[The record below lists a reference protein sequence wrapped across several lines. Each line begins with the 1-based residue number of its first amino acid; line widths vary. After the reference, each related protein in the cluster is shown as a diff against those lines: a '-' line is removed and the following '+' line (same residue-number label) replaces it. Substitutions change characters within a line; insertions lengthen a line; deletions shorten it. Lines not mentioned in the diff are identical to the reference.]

1 MPKKKRTPF
10 PKGYTDWNY
19 NWALPYNHTTTDI
32 GSLSHMYPDD
42 KRLSMDNVR
51 SIAESADSDML
62 DSEEDVRYSPNL
74 ILPQRENKVSCRKL
88 IPTTMADKNES
99 RELQEENINILR
111 DRLSKFSAAL
121 DEKQLAMARE
131 NPEGASF
138 LRFIRDRSN
147 FALQHYGSEAFSDV
161 VFTQIDSQT
170 GALHLP
176 DGTENRFRGDRE
188 TRENR
193 KSFTRIIDHLSD
205 MPFLPVYENAS
216 RMVNIASDHANAART
231 GTLTKDQDRLSRRLL
246 LIQYDQIDH
255 QIGETLR
262 VVIPDNAKDY
272 DRWSKVMDNEP
283 YHVSTYER
291 GPFRLPYD
299 LEGRRIAL
307 RQGWP
312 VADTMLL
319 GSLFYLQNTVEKPS
333 ASRKER
339 FPDTLRSSFNKLIAD
354 VSSTQ
359 ITGPKVRMNLLN
371 RIEVFL
377 KNNQKVLNIDGAL
390 IDTIFRI
397 RNAEKIQTFE
407 YLSRTELDDAA
418 REYESRKSLPKTA
431 GSDGAPIGYFE
442 QAVAGTEVL
451 SRLTA
456 MYEVMAKPNQ
466 KGKDLKEYNDL
477 RNATSG
483 LIRSISV
490 LYGPNPP
497 KDKARTELM
506 DALVADH
513 AKLSR
518 LAQAYLGKAT
528 KREPAFKTAVAREL
542 EYFCDRTAKTA
553 AATKEGLEI
562 AENRRR
568 LQDWRKEKENAKSV
582 GANVEAPKVED
593 PKVDETKVDE
603 PKVDET
609 KVDQPKV
616 DEPNVDASKVEDPK
630 VDETK
635 VDGPKVD
642 ETKVEEPKIE
652 DPKVDQP
659 KVDQPK
665 ADETKVEEPK
675 VDGPKVDEPKVDEPK
690 VDEPKVDGPKVEDPK
705 VDQPKVD
712 QPKVDEPKVDEP
724 KVHETKVDQPKV
736 DEPKVDEPKV
746 HETKVD
752 QPKVDEPK
760 VDQPKVDQPK
770 VDEPKVDEPAAQ
782 PDQERNIT
790 IDISGLK
797 PEVVGTESDRRYG
810 FKIPVEDGRIMDGF
824 FTPDVPLMEESEELD
839 VLKRRIAKISPDAAK
854 AIRLM
859 EEKSKSFQNLSG
871 LSPRS
876 LATWQRQTEGKY
888 WNFLEYDNRFKDCL
902 EEAGF
907 SDKTIKA
914 MTNQTFASA
923 IDDYLTSR
931 ARIKNRDKLY
941 KNMNIQPG
949 DTTALR
955 SGAMSAVADALG
967 VGSLLAASRP
977 LTLIRNNTPVYGVFT
992 DRPVGSDCMNPAKD
1006 DPILQMT
1013 PDTAYS
1019 PKAMRE
1025 LASIQV
1031 LDYICGNVDRQPGSL
1046 RYSFARD
1053 DKGKLV
1059 LDGIQGVDNSLSF
1072 MGCQASA
1079 RISENQVYTHMLRNM
1094 PKSLAD
1100 RVSQLN
1106 SESLKNALREF
1117 HLSEE
1122 QVKQATERLKHVQ
1135 QQIRGGE
1142 EYFKDKD
1149 ANAHTP
1155 EYIHVLPDEEY
1166 AKLSPN
1172 DLTFKKAL
1180 DTTIRDV
1187 KAEREQLA
1195 QQRIFMADER
1205 KLSELWTK
1213 AEASDKSVWFGSK
1226 EFADMKEALH
1236 DVGYKHCELM
1246 EGNRWNTQIPMKI
1259 KTLTNEALEDL
1270 RFSYQKL
1277 SSAADAYL
1285 IRKEKE
1291 EKQKGS
1297 LDQKSRARV
1306 EIAKQIKEML
1316 QPQADHIASLANA
1329 QRREADALNKM
1340 DMNQLRREMDLGET
1354 TRKRAKDNIEKSQP
1368 QKTNQ
1373 RSYSVTTRTSAPVKS
1388 SQTKKNVNTPPTA
1401 RERLDK
1407 LLGTLA
1413 EQRSLQKL
1421 VKDKQLD
1428 RKAPGVLSRQELA
1441 EKLVEAFAVVEIAN
1455 AAGSVDIRVDDNCLN
1470 LMRTALRTD
1479 ARKNPE
1485 QLESYKKQL
1494 TEVIPDADLKQL
1506 HQNNYADMRAAI
1518 KQSMTDP
1525 AKVGER
1531 LEMMTDYLKE
1541 PSTVFGKMQGHAEK
1555 LENENEQA
1563 GLKKTVNKKS
1573 GNKLGM

>member
-1 MPKKKRTPF
+1 
-10 PKGYTDWNY
+10 
-19 NWALPYNHTTTDI
+19 
-32 GSLSHMYPDD
+32 
-42 KRLSMDNVR
+42 
-51 SIAESADSDML
+51 
-62 DSEEDVRYSPNL
+62 
-74 ILPQRENKVSCRKL
+74 
-88 IPTTMADKNES
+88 
-99 RELQEENINILR
+99 
-111 DRLSKFSAAL
+111 
-121 DEKQLAMARE
+121 
-131 NPEGASF
+131 
-138 LRFIRDRSN
+138 
-147 FALQHYGSEAFSDV
+147 
-161 VFTQIDSQT
+161 
-170 GALHLP
+170 
-176 DGTENRFRGDRE
+176 
-188 TRENR
+188 
-193 KSFTRIIDHLSD
+193 
-205 MPFLPVYENAS
+205 
-216 RMVNIASDHANAART
+216 
-231 GTLTKDQDRLSRRLL
+231 
-246 LIQYDQIDH
+246 
-255 QIGETLR
+255 
-262 VVIPDNAKDY
+262 
-272 DRWSKVMDNEP
+272 
-283 YHVSTYER
+283 
-291 GPFRLPYD
+291 
-299 LEGRRIAL
+299 
-307 RQGWP
+307 
-312 VADTMLL
+312 
-319 GSLFYLQNTVEKPS
+319 
-333 ASRKER
+333 
-339 FPDTLRSSFNKLIAD
+339 
-354 VSSTQ
+354 
-359 ITGPKVRMNLLN
+359 
-371 RIEVFL
+371 
-377 KNNQKVLNIDGAL
+377 
-390 IDTIFRI
+390 
-397 RNAEKIQTFE
+397 
-407 YLSRTELDDAA
+407 
-418 REYESRKSLPKTA
+418 
-431 GSDGAPIGYFE
+431 
-442 QAVAGTEVL
+442 
-451 SRLTA
+451 
-456 MYEVMAKPNQ
+456 
-466 KGKDLKEYNDL
+466 
-477 RNATSG
+477 
-483 LIRSISV
+483 
-490 LYGPNPP
+490 
-497 KDKARTELM
+497 
-506 DALVADH
+506 
-513 AKLSR
+513 
-518 LAQAYLGKAT
+518 
-528 KREPAFKTAVAREL
+528 
-542 EYFCDRTAKTA
+542 
-553 AATKEGLEI
+553 
-562 AENRRR
+562 
-568 LQDWRKEKENAKSV
+568 
-582 GANVEAPKVED
+582 
-593 PKVDETKVDE
+593 
-603 PKVDET
+603 
-609 KVDQPKV
+609 
-616 DEPNVDASKVEDPK
+616 
-630 VDETK
+630 
-635 VDGPKVD
+635 
-642 ETKVEEPKIE
+642 
-652 DPKVDQP
+652 
-659 KVDQPK
+659 
-665 ADETKVEEPK
+665 
-675 VDGPKVDEPKVDEPK
+675 
-690 VDEPKVDGPKVEDPK
+690 
-705 VDQPKVD
+705 
-712 QPKVDEPKVDEP
+712 
-724 KVHETKVDQPKV
+724 
-736 DEPKVDEPKV
+736 
-746 HETKVD
+746 
-752 QPKVDEPK
+752 
-760 VDQPKVDQPK
+760 
-770 VDEPKVDEPAAQ
+770 
-782 PDQERNIT
+782 
-790 IDISGLK
+790 
-797 PEVVGTESDRRYG
+797 
-810 FKIPVEDGRIMDGF
+810 MDGF

-992 DRPVGSDCMNPAKD
+992 DRPLGSDCMNPAKD

-1013 PDTAYS
+1013 PETAYS

-1046 RYSFARD
+1046 RYSFSRD
-1053 DKGKLV
+1053 DEGRLV

-1072 MGCQASA
+1072 MGCQSSA

-1285 IRKEKE
+1285 IRKAKE

-1329 QRREADALNKM
+1329 QRREADALNKK
-1340 DMNQLRREMDLGET
+1340 DM
-1354 TRKRAKDNIEKSQP
+1354 
-1368 QKTNQ
+1368 
-1373 RSYSVTTRTSAPVKS
+1373 
-1388 SQTKKNVNTPPTA
+1388 KKNVKTPPTA

-1485 QLESYKKQL
+1485 QLESCKKQL
-1494 TEVIPDADLKQL
+1494 TEVIPGADLKQL

-1531 LEMMTDYLKE
+1531 LEMMTDFLKE